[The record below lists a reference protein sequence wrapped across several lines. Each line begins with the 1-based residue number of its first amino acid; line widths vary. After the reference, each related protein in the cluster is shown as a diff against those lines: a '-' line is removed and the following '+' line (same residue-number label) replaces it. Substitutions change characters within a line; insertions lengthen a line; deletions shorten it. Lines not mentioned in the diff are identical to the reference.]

1 MDRERFVI
9 NMDSPLGWKIMG
21 IGDFRENSCN
31 MAVNLMRLVVN
42 FGALVIWGLL
52 KTVVLPLVG
61 IFTVKSVFGLN
72 RVQVEDLILPI
83 IRVI

>member
-1 MDRERFVI
+1 
-9 NMDSPLGWKIMG
+9 
-21 IGDFRENSCN
+21 
-31 MAVNLMRLVVN
+31 
-42 FGALVIWGLL
+42 L